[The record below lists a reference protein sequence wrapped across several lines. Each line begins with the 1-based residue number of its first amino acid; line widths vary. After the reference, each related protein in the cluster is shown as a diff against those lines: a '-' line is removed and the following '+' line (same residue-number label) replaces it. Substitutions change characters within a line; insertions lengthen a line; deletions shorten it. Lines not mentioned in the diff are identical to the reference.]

1 MKNPY
6 ETATDHDL
14 DQELSIK
21 CIFCGKFV
29 EYQNGDNDEIL
40 VEPCGCD
47 ASTKKR
53 GGHSHEPE
61 HSHAGA

>member
-53 GGHSHEPE
+53 RSV
-61 HSHAGA
+61 